1 MTSEI
6 INKYL
11 SNEASEQEV
20 QALFDW
26 IEASEENKQQFLK
39 TKKIWA
45 LSTLSSNLTIE
56 TIPVIQMKPKNKIRQ
71 YLP

>member
-6 INKYL
+6 IYKYL

-26 IEASEENKQQFLK
+26 IEASEENKKQFIK
-39 TKKIWA
+39 NHTYIKIN
-45 LSTLSSNLTIE
+45 T
-56 TIPVIQMKPKNKIRQ
+56 
-71 YLP
+71 

>member
-6 INKYL
+6 IHKYL

-26 IEASEENKQQFLK
+26 IEASEENKTPQSIAKSRNFGLGSLK
-39 TKKIWA
+39 F
-45 LSTLSSNLTIE
+45 
-56 TIPVIQMKPKNKIRQ
+56 PVIIT
-71 YLP
+71 